1 MTSAT
6 QRSGFRAFLACSA
19 TCQIKTGARR
29 ECLNMCNKTTFG
41 KAINKFQQI
50 FIGFLRW
57 VCLKMWWISPN
68 PLLMI
73 ISINPFS
80 DTNCPSLLWFDPPF
94 PDKPTMDSGRLAAPG
109 CLYFCSHLCWGG
121 ITSEAK
127 DKRQM
132 FWDIKVDFM
141 IFNCDLMN
149 LMGVPCSYD
158 FFTWSKWCGFW
169 MLFGYLVL

>member
-6 QRSGFRAFLACSA
+6 QRGGFRAFLACSA

-80 DTNCPSLLWFDPPF
+80 DTTCPSLLWFEPPF

-132 FWDIKVDFM
+132 FWDIKELVW
-141 IFNCDLMN
+141 
-149 LMGVPCSYD
+149 
-158 FFTWSKWCGFW
+158 FTTVWILWS
-169 MLFGYLVL
+169 LIVI